1 MMKPLYFE
9 LNTTELGKKRLFK
22 WLKKNPGLYMHIGI
36 LVNHGDKWSEFTD
49 WLLLYQKY
57 KNIGHVPAN
66 NYFSCPQAILSGSAH
81 AIVHNIQKLVRS
93 SMDFKPQ
100 AGV

>member
-36 LVNHGDKWSEFTD
+36 LVNHGDK
-49 WLLLYQKY
+49 
-57 KNIGHVPAN
+57 
-66 NYFSCPQAILSGSAH
+66 
-81 AIVHNIQKLVRS
+81 
-93 SMDFKPQ
+93 
-100 AGV
+100 